1 MAQFNT
7 PKNETSLKARL
18 VSGVFWSVYSR
29 ENTEFEF
36 EKTKV
41 FSVLKLEKGVD
52 YSYIQYFVWACH
64 FVSVTDIER
73 TFLFS
78 SLICFSCKG
87 LDVKS
92 K

>member
-36 EKTKV
+36 ERTKV

-52 YSYIQYFVWACH
+52 YSYIQ
-64 FVSVTDIER
+64 
-73 TFLFS
+73 
-78 SLICFSCKG
+78 
-87 LDVKS
+87 
-92 K
+92 